1 MPIRPKMFRNLAGE
15 RMNSLTYPSGTKRC
29 LANGLGRRIRLLR
42 YALTSLVVLA
52 AAVGCA
58 GGQGGSEQG
67 SMELNV
73 GQISD
78 SVGFFPLYVA
88 EKEGYFEEE
97 GLTLGE
103 RPRLGTGAKLS
114 AALTSGSIDAAAGV
128 MTDALTLEKSGRSAK
143 LIGSLVNGYYIDIV
157 VSNEFSRATGLTT
170 DSSIEEKVKGLE
182 GKRIG
187 ITGPGSGTEALVVY
201 LLEQQGLDS
210 KTDVELVNVGSDV
223 PSVLGAL
230 SNGRVDALSLFWP
243 VGQAAE
249 TQGIGSVLIQP
260 TRGDVPGMSGQT
272 HGVVFTTQEVLD
284 AKPEALQA
292 FIRGIARA
300 ETLIRENP
308 ERAKELM
315 GSYQESL
322 QQNTLEAT
330 YAALEPVVP
339 KSPQIDR
346 TGFEQAIRFHEDS
359 GLLTGQ
365 PPSYN
370 DFVATDVIDKAL
382 SSSK

>member
-1 MPIRPKMFRNLAGE
+1 M
-15 RMNSLTYPSGTKRC
+15 
-29 LANGLGRRIRLLR
+29 
-42 YALTSLVVLA
+42 
-52 AAVGCA
+52 
-58 GGQGGSEQG
+58 
-67 SMELNV
+67 
-73 GQISD
+73 
-78 SVGFFPLYVA
+78 
-88 EKEGYFEEE
+88 
-97 GLTLGE
+97 
-103 RPRLGTGAKLS
+103 
-114 AALTSGSIDAAAGV
+114 
-128 MTDALTLEKSGRSAK
+128 
-143 LIGSLVNGYYIDIV
+143 
-157 VSNEFSRATGLTT
+157 
-170 DSSIEEKVKGLE
+170 
-182 GKRIG
+182 
-187 ITGPGSGTEALVVY
+187 
-201 LLEQQGLDS
+201 
-210 KTDVELVNVGSDV
+210 
-223 PSVLGAL
+223 
-230 SNGRVDALSLFWP
+230 FWP

-365 PPSYN
+365 APSYD